1 MRTALSPD
9 RNHGDDMRVEYV
21 LPVHHWCQENPEQR
35 DRMSLQIQCMFESG
49 TASYVNPDRIGLK
62 QESADQ
68 NLEMQEATNNACS
81 SALAASSQTYSA
93 ATIPANA
100 CQTGG
105 GSTGTASSNA
115 GTTTGT
121 GTGTAAAASSSA
133 ASSSSG
139 TGAAPTN
146 AAMLGYECAAL
157 GLAGM
162 ALFGL

>member
-1 MRTALSPD
+1 M
-9 RNHGDDMRVEYV
+9 
-21 LPVHHWCQENPEQR
+21 
-35 DRMSLQIQCMFESG
+35 
-49 TASYVNPDRIGLK
+49 

-68 NLEMQEATNNACS
+68 NLEMQDATNNACS
-81 SALAASSQTYSA
+81 SALAASSQTYTA

-105 GSTGTASSNA
+105 GSTGTASSSA
-115 GTTTGT
+115 GKTTGT
-121 GTGTAAAASSSA
+121 GTGTNTAAAASSSA